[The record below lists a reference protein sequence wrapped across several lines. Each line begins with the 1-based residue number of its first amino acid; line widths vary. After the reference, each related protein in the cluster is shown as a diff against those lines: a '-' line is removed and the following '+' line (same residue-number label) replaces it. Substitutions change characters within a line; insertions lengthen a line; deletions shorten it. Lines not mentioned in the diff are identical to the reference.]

1 MSLNTLRS
9 HAMLVGFVVMS
20 VGLAACQ
27 PAGNEPAATAA
38 APVAAPEVPAVPR
51 EKGGQEMFGAYE
63 VAEGWPKDISTLP
76 GHEDWTWGA
85 GQGIFAESPD
95 RIFVLTRGELPNL
108 ERPDAIWLPELGPS
122 IRFPINRLPFRDA
135 TSASLPADLEGPT
148 RPQTSVRGE
157 LGVDVRWEHCI
168 LVFDREGN
176 LIEDWTQWDEMLRR
190 PHAIYISPYDPE
202 KHVWIVDDFR
212 HAIFKFTNDGSEL
225 VQTIGVPDVHGDD
238 ETHFYRPTFM
248 AWRADGGFYVSDGYA
263 NTRVVR
269 FDADG
274 NYMMEWGQRGNPPNE
289 TRPGYF
295 NNVHGIAID
304 VETNRVFVNDRNNH
318 RVQVFTE
325 DGEYLDEWRFGDDP
339 SNIHLFIIGDD
350 GYLWAFDRG
359 SSKML
364 KYDLD
369 GHFLYSFGTF
379 GDFPGGFWGVHGIAV
394 DQEGNLYVAEVDNG
408 GAQKFVPKANADP
421 DHLIGKPIYSAWE

>member
-1 MSLNTLRS
+1 MSLKMPYPYLTILGS
-9 HAMLVGFVVMS
+9 VFIS
-20 VGLAACQ
+20 VGLTACQ
-27 PAGNEPAATAA
+27 QSGDGAMTGSAA
-38 APVAAPEVPAVPR
+38 AGPVATPGV
-51 EKGGQEMFGAYE
+51 KGGQEMFGAYD
-63 VAEGWPKDISTLP
+63 VAVGWPKDTSTLP
-76 GHEDWTWGA
+76 GHEHWTWGA
-85 GQGIFAESPD
+85 GQGVFAESPD
-95 RIFVLTRGELPNL
+95 RVFVLARGELPKL
-108 ERPDAIWLPELGPS
+108 ERPDSIWLPELGPS

-135 TSASLPADLEGPT
+135 TSASLPAALDGPT
-148 RPQTSVRGE
+148 RPQTSIRGE

-168 LVFDREGN
+168 LVFDRDGN
-176 LIEDWTQWDEMLRR
+176 LIEDWTQWDDMLRR

-202 KHVWIVDDFR
+202 KHVWIVDDYR
-212 HAIFKFTNDGSEL
+212 HAIFKFTNDGKEL
-225 VQTIGVPDVHGDD
+225 VQTIGTPDEHGAD

-248 AWRADGGFYVSDGYA
+248 AWRSDGSFYVSDGYA

-274 NYMMEWGQRGNPPNE
+274 NYMMEWGQKGNPPNE

-304 VETNRVFVNDRNNH
+304 PATNRVFVNDRNNH

-339 SNIHLFIIGDD
+339 SNIHLFIITADR
-350 GYLWAFDRG
+350 YLWAFDRG
-359 SSKML
+359 TSKML

-369 GHFLYSFGTF
+369 GTFLYSFGTF
-379 GDFPGGFWGVHGIAV
+379 GNFPGGFWGVHGIAV

-408 GAQKFVPKANADP
+408 GAQKFVPKEGANP
-421 DHLIGKPIYSAWE
+421 DYLIGTPVYSAWE

>member
-1 MSLNTLRS
+1 MVIR
-9 HAMLVGFVVMS
+9 VS
-20 VGLAACQ
+20 VFFAGCLLAATGA
-27 PAGNEPAATAA
+27 PAQTNS
-38 APVAAPEVPAVPR
+38 AVPGQ
-51 EKGGQEMFGAYE
+51 KGGQNMHGAYD
-63 VAEGWPKDISTLP
+63 VADWPKDISTLP
-76 GHEDWTWGA
+76 EHEDWTWGA
-85 GQGIFAESPD
+85 GQSVFAESPD
-95 RIFVLTRGELPNL
+95 RVFVLVRGELPAL
-108 ERPDAIWLPELGPS
+108 ERPATVRLPQIGPS
-122 IRFPINRLPFRDA
+122 ITFPLNRMPWRDA
-135 TSASLPADLEGPT
+135 TTASLPAALDGPT

-202 KHVWIVDDFR
+202 KHVWIVDDYR

-225 VQTIGVPDVHGDD
+225 VQTIGTFDEHGDD
-238 ETHFYRPTFM
+238 AEHFYRPTFI
-248 AWRADGGFYVSDGYA
+248 AFRADGGFYVSDGYA

-274 NYMMEWGQRGNPPNE
+274 NYLMEWGQRGNPPNE

-304 VETNRVFVNDRNNH
+304 PETNRVFVNDRNNH

-325 DGEYLDEWRFGDDP
+325 DGGYLDEWRFGDGV
-339 SNIHLFIIGDD
+339 SNIHLFIITADR
-350 GYLWAFDRG
+350 YLWAFDRG
-359 SSKML
+359 THKML

-369 GHFLYSFGTF
+369 GNFLYSFGMF
-379 GDFPGGFWGVHGIAV
+379 GGSDIPGGMWGVHGIAV
-394 DQEGNLYVAEVDNG
+394 DQEGNLYLSDVSRG
-408 GAQKFVPKANADP
+408 GAQKYVPKQGARQE
-421 DHLIGKPIYSAWE
+421 LLVGKPIYSAWE